1 MGYGIFGQKITGI
14 RDIKT
19 PPWWGLY
26 FLFDVICLSLDMI
39 CILYQSISK
48 EQMESPLTIADN
60 LEPWPSY
67 KYAAPKKDEKAN
79 P

>member
-1 MGYGIFGQKITGI
+1 M
-14 RDIKT
+14 
-19 PPWWGLY
+19 
-26 FLFDVICLSLDMI
+26 ICLSLDII
-39 CILYQSISK
+39 CILYQKERSIFIHPFQLK
-48 EQMESPLTIADN
+48 QMESLLTIANN